1 MKYFLAETENW
12 IFNDLNNLKFW
23 IEDDF
28 LGGMLQYLI
37 YIHSCILPSWI
48 VLQIAPMIFRQ
59 VLYFLDVQIAFG
71 NCNGEGR
78 RKDRSDVGKLC
89 HFRWIVTL
97 AIAHPRPKEPLLAI
111 YSNWLRLREPRM
123 QSVQDRVGDSNF

>member
-1 MKYFLAETENW
+1 
-12 IFNDLNNLKFW
+12 
-23 IEDDF
+23 
-28 LGGMLQYLI
+28 MLQYLI

-59 VLYFLDVQIAFG
+59 VLCFLEVQIAFG

-111 YSNWLRLREPRM
+111 YSELASPSKTKNAVCPGQGRRFKFL
-123 QSVQDRVGDSNF
+123 SYVISNYRRNIFFLVFCPLNKS